1 MLDFGLLPPEV
12 NSGRMYSGPGPGP
25 LLAASEAWDGLAAEL
40 GFAASGY
47 GAALAE
53 LTSNSWVGPTSVAM
67 MSAVTPYIDWLTST
81 GAQAEETA
89 NHARAA
95 VAAYEA
101 AFAMTVPP
109 PAIAANRAL
118 LAALVATNFL
128 GQNTPAIMMTEALY
142 VEMWAQ
148 DAAAMYGYTG
158 ASLTAL
164 QVTPFVEPPQTANP
178 DGTSSQAD
186 AVAKAAA
193 TPASQA
199 ATVVQNAVSSAPAT
213 TTQTTA
219 TTALPAASSG
229 ATTPPTTLGAWL
241 QTLWQNT
248 ITNFPTGGWGVG
260 LTGGTSGNLNTM
272 RQILQAYFAVG
283 LGNFGYGYG
292 PAVDYPRSGNGTRK
306 RAWVD
311 ACVQQHSP
319 HWRHRRR
326 QRRTVY
332 GQQCDGPDGRGQ
344 HSRAAVGARGLA
356 RVDACGDGRGP
367 AGQRRTPGRTAG
379 EWNAQ
384 RCSDGGQRRPWSR
397 CWTPRQRIRREIRVP
412 ARRDAPAPPRGVT
425 EYGSVR
431 LRPVAVAGPSRPK
444 THGCAHRRLGRS

>member
-1 MLDFGLLPPEV
+1 VLDFALLPPEV

-25 LLAASEAWDGLAAEL
+25 LLAASEAWDSLAAEL

-47 GAALAE
+47 GSALAE
-53 LTSNSWVGPTSVAM
+53 LTSNSWVGPTSTAM

-109 PAIAANRAL
+109 PVIAANRAL

-142 VEMWAQ
+142 AEMWAQ

-158 ASLTAL
+158 ASLVAL
-164 QVTPFVEPPQTANP
+164 QVTPFVEPPQTTSP

-199 ATVVQNAVSSAPAT
+199 ATVAQNAVSSAPAT
-213 TTQTTA
+213 TTQTAA
-219 TTALPAASSG
+219 TTAVPTA
-229 ATTPPTTLGAWL
+229 TPPTTLAEWL

-248 ITNFPTGGWGVG
+248 VTNFPSGGWGVG
-260 LTGGTSGNLNTM
+260 LTGGSSGNLNTM

-283 LGNFGYGYG
+283 LGNFGFGM
-292 PAVDYPRSGNGTRK
+292 
-306 RAWVD
+306 
-311 ACVQQHSP
+311 
-319 HWRHRRR
+319 
-326 QRRTVY
+326 
-332 GQQCDGPDGRGQ
+332 GQQLITPAQATALFNPSAAG
-344 HSRAAVGARGLA
+344 AAVPKILPPIGG
-356 RVDACGDGRGP
+356 
-367 AGQRRTPGRTAG
+367 TAG
-379 EWNAQ
+379 VSGAPFTASSVSAQ
-384 RCSDGGQRRPWSR
+384 MGEASTLGRLS
-397 CWTPRQRIRREIRVP
+397 VP
-412 ARRDAPAPPRGVT
+412 ASWQGSTPAAM
-425 EYGSVR
+425 EEAQLASAA
-431 LRPVAVAGPSRPK
+431 RPVAPQANGMLNGVPMAGNAGLGAGAGRRGGGYVVKYGFRHAVMPRPPQ
-444 THGCAHRRLGRS
+444 GG

>member
-40 GFAASGY
+40 GFAANGY

-53 LTSNSWVGPTSVAM
+53 LTSNSWVGPTSAAM
-67 MSAVTPYIDWLTST
+67 MSAATPYIDWLTST
-81 GAQAEETA
+81 SAQAEETA

-109 PAIAANRAL
+109 PVIAANRAL

-148 DAAAMYGYTG
+148 DAAAMYGYVG
-158 ASLTAL
+158 ASQVAL
-164 QVTPFVEPPQTANP
+164 QVTPFVEPPKTTTD

-199 ATVVQNAVSSAPAT
+199 ATVAQNAVSSAPTSTAQTAAT
-213 TTQTTA
+213 TTAA
-219 TTALPAASSG
+219 TNAAADPNTFIG
-229 ATTPPTTLGAWL
+229 WLETLY
-241 QTLWQNT
+241 QNT
-248 ITNFPTGGWGVG
+248 VSQYPTGGWGVG
-260 LTGGTSGNLNTM
+260 LTGGTSGNLNSM

-283 LGNFGYGYG
+283 LANFGFGM
-292 PAVDYPRSGNGTRK
+292 
-306 RAWVD
+306 
-311 ACVQQHSP
+311 
-319 HWRHRRR
+319 
-326 QRRTVY
+326 
-332 GQQCDGPDGRGQ
+332 GQQLISPAQATALFNPGALGTVVPAPALPPIGGTPGVPGAPFTASSVTAQMGEASTLGRL
-344 HSRAAVGARGLA
+344 SV
-356 RVDACGDGRGP
+356 P
-367 AGQRRTPGRTAG
+367 AGWQGSTPA
-379 EWNAQ
+379 EM
-384 RCSDGGQRRPWSR
+384 
-397 CWTPRQRIRREIRVP
+397 EE
-412 ARRDAPAPPRGVT
+412 ARLVSAA
-425 EYGSVR
+425 
-431 LRPVAVAGPSRPK
+431 RPVAPQANGILNGVPMAGNAGLGAGAGRGSSGYVVKYGVRHAVMPRPPA
-444 THGCAHRRLGRS
+444 GG

>member
-1 MLDFGLLPPEV
+1 MLDFGLFPPEV

-47 GAALAE
+47 GAALTE
-53 LTSNSWVGPTSVAM
+53 LTSNNWVGPTSAAM
-67 MSAVTPYIDWLTST
+67 MSAATPYIDWLTST
-81 GAQAEETA
+81 SAQAEETA

-109 PAIAANRAL
+109 PAVAANRAL

-158 ASLTAL
+158 ASLVAL
-164 QVTPFVEPPQTANP
+164 QVTPFVEPPQTTSG
-178 DGTSSQAD
+178 DGTSNQAD

-219 TTALPAASSG
+219 TTAATNA
-229 ATTPPTTLGAWL
+229 ATTPPTTLVAWL
-241 QTLWQNT
+241 QTLYQNT
-248 ITNFPTGGWGVG
+248 VANYPSGGWGVG
-260 LTGGTSGNLNTM
+260 LTGGSSGNLNTM

-283 LGNFGYGYG
+283 LGNFGYGM
-292 PAVDYPRSGNGTRK
+292 
-306 RAWVD
+306 
-311 ACVQQHSP
+311 
-319 HWRHRRR
+319 
-326 QRRTVY
+326 
-332 GQQCDGPDGRGQ
+332 GQQLLTPAQATALEKGLGFATPFAPNVPPIGGTAGVSGAPFTASSVTAQMGEASTLGRL
-344 HSRAAVGARGLA
+344 SV
-356 RVDACGDGRGP
+356 P
-367 AGQRRTPGRTAG
+367 AGWQGSTPAAM
-379 EWNAQ
+379 E
-384 RCSDGGQRRPWSR
+384 
-397 CWTPRQRIRREIRVP
+397 E
-412 ARRDAPAPPRGVT
+412 
-425 EYGSVR
+425 VR
-431 LRPVAVAGPSRPK
+431 LASAARPVAPQANGILNGVPMAGNAGLGAGAGRRGGGYVVKYGFRHAVMPRPPQ
-444 THGCAHRRLGRS
+444 GG